1 MLVFGVV
8 FGMMEAKDFM
18 NKQNV
23 IDGLVNPGV
32 VAILRADSSNDLID
46 AAGALIQG
54 GVHAIEVTL
63 TTPNALQVIRDLKKE
78 FQEKILMGVGS
89 VLTVEQVA
97 SSVEAGACYVI
108 TPTVRPQVIEF
119 CVRESVAICSGSYS
133 PTEALQSS
141 ELGADFVK
149 IFPADGLGPNYIKA
163 ILAPMPHLAIIPTG
177 GVDEKTCGA
186 FIAAGCRAVAAG
198 SSLVNKEILK
208 NKDWAKLS
216 AQATKMVDAVREA
229 RAKLK

>member
-1 MLVFGVV
+1 
-8 FGMMEAKDFM
+8 M
-18 NKQNV
+18 NKQKV

-32 VAILRADSSNDLID
+32 VAILRADSSKELID
-46 AAGALIQG
+46 ASGALIQG
-54 GVHAIEVTL
+54 GVHAVEVTL

-78 FQEKILMGVGS
+78 FGDRILLGVGS
-89 VLTVEQVA
+89 VLTEEQA
-97 SSVEAGACYVI
+97 AAAVEAGACYVI
-108 TPTVRPQVIEF
+108 TPVVRPKVIEF
-119 CVRESVAICSGSYS
+119 CVRQSVVICSGSYS

-149 IFPADGLGPNYIKA
+149 IFPADGLGANYIKA

-198 SSLVNKEILK
+198 SSLVSKEILK
-208 NKDWAKLS
+208 SQDWAKLTS
-216 AQATKMVDAVREA
+216 QATKMVEAVREA
-229 RAKLK
+229 RAKLKAS